1 MKAKITFLLLL
12 FSAFFLNVM
21 AQQAKPVLLL
31 TNAKT
36 GKSIKVCEQINP
48 DKVEAILGKA
58 ITLDK
63 EVPDDGDPP
72 YFVFKY
78 DGLLIELQDDKIKK
92 VDITSKKWKLNSFTV
107 GVLLEDIAAK
117 HEKHDAKF
125 VYDKRF
131 KVKDSKAVIFAEID
145 NLQRVTKLGVIF
157 QQ

>member
-1 MKAKITFLLLL
+1 MKVKITLLLL
-12 FSAFFLNVM
+12 FLSSFCLNVM
-21 AQQAKPVLLL
+21 AQQNKPVLLL

-36 GKSIKVCEQINP
+36 GKSIKVCEPINP

-58 ITLDK
+58 ITLEK

-92 VDITSKKWKLNSFTV
+92 VDITNKKWKLNSFTT
-107 GVLLEDIAAK
+107 GNLLEDIAAK

-131 KVKDSKAVIFAEID
+131 KVKDSKAVIFVEID
-145 NLQRVTKLGVIF
+145 NLQRVTKLGVVF
-157 QQ
+157 Q

>member
-1 MKAKITFLLLL
+1 MKAKITFVLLLL
-12 FSAFFLNVM
+12 SAFFINVM

-36 GKSIKVCEQINP
+36 NKSIKVCEPINP

-63 EVPDDGDPP
+63 EIPDDGDPP

-92 VDITSKKWKLNSFTV
+92 VDITNKKWKLNSFTV

-131 KVKDSKAVIFAEID
+131 KVKDSKAIIFAEID
-145 NLQRVTKLGVIF
+145 SLQRVTKLGVVF

>member
-12 FSAFFLNVM
+12 FSAFFLNAM
-21 AQQAKPVLLL
+21 AQQGKPVLLL

-36 GKSIKVCEQINP
+36 GKSIKVCEQNNP

-78 DGLLIELQDDKIKK
+78 DGLLIELQDDKIRK
-92 VDITSKKWKLNSFTV
+92 VDITNKKWKLNSFTI

>member
-12 FSAFFLNVM
+12 VSVFFLNVS
-21 AQQAKPVLLL
+21 AQQAKPFLLL

-36 GKSIKVCEQINP
+36 GKSIKVCETIDP

-63 EVPDDGDPP
+63 EVPDDGEPP

-78 DGLLIELQDDKIKK
+78 DGLLIELQNDKIRNLA
-92 VDITSKKWKLNSFTV
+92 ITNKKWKLNSFTV